1 MVRHF
6 RRAARTQCHETT
18 TMSLRPLG
26 LATEIIDDLKLE
38 VTYAYDDLLFVEHN
52 TFLLQFDDAQKSNF
66 RIYFNVECEAGT
78 AARLEQ
84 ALSAAAKARECSIEN
99 RGKFELVVPEGGS
112 EFQVRFLG

>member
-1 MVRHF
+1 VPSPVLRL
-6 RRAARTQCHETT
+6 APTATKET

-52 TFLLQFDDAQKSNF
+52 TFILQFDDARQKNF
-66 RIYFNVECEAGT
+66 RIYFNAECEAGT

-84 ALSAAAKARECSIEN
+84 ALSAAARARECSIESC
-99 RGKFELVVPEGGS
+99 GKFELAAPEGSS
-112 EFQVRFLG
+112 EFQVRFLP

>member
-1 MVRHF
+1 
-6 RRAARTQCHETT
+6 
-18 TMSLRPLG
+18 MSLRPLG

-38 VTYAYDDLLFVEHN
+38 VTYAYEDLVFVEHN
-52 TFLLQFDDAQKSNF
+52 TFLLQFDDAQKKNF

-99 RGKFELVVPEGGS
+99 CGRFELVVPEGGS
-112 EFQVRFLG
+112 EFQVRFLE